1 MSRTD
6 FEITRWNSLAE
17 PRHIREILP
26 ALLATYALLDI
37 DADETADEGCWN
49 PVVVHAERAESILAT
64 C

>member
-6 FEITRWNSLAE
+6 FEITRRISLAE

-26 ALLATYALLDI
+26 ALLATYALHDI
-37 DADETADEGCWN
+37 DAGETADAACWN
-49 PVVVHAERAESILAT
+49 PVDMHAERAESILAT